1 MKQNVG
7 ELISL
12 GGNVYQ
18 DKHNRQIIF
27 DKKTNKF
34 YLIEKEDERKLNL
47 LTQRPI
53 LAITALLLIGF
64 LANNW
69 IIAVVVGVIIFGVGE
84 YYYRK
89 KFIPNLAE
97 VSATLPIK
105 ESKVEEYA
113 KQSFG
118 KNVGRIVCGILL
130 PILLAINDYI
140 TITQKG
146 YDGIN
151 TIALI
156 IMSIAFAVYA
166 IYIVVVSIKAI
177 ALQKGNKE

>member
-7 ELISL
+7 ELVSL

-27 DKKTNKF
+27 DKKTDKF
-34 YLIEKEDERKLNL
+34 YLIEKEDERKFNL
-47 LTQRPI
+47 LSQRVI
-53 LAITALLLIGF
+53 LAVTALLLIGF
-64 LANNW
+64 LVNNW
-69 IIAVVVGVIIFGVGE
+69 IIAVAVGVIIFVAGE

-89 KFIPNLAE
+89 KFIPNLAD

-113 KQSFG
+113 KQSKG
-118 KNVGRIVCGILL
+118 KNIGRIICGILL
-130 PILLAINDYI
+130 PVLLAINDYI

-156 IMSIAFAVYA
+156 VLSIAFAVYA

-177 ALQKGNKE
+177 ALQKGSKE